1 MNIFKTKKFYIIA
14 GILVMG
20 GLVVFNQ
27 VKKANKPVEYETV
40 AVEKGEL
47 RQTVEATGK
56 VESQSDLSLRFEVPG
71 IVERVN
77 VKAGSSVKSGTTLAS
92 LKLSELNAA
101 VAQAQA
107 NLNQKL
113 AGGTQSEKDYYKAVL
128 DQASADLENSRL
140 VDNAY
145 EDAVV
150 VLQSS
155 LVKLDDGLVQADSIL
170 GIDNTS
176 INDEFQSSLSVSNP
190 DKLNLATAQYVSAKN
205 AVLQTRSQTSLLTS
219 ISTPTQIDSALV
231 SAVDAYARMNQLLI
245 TVGDVLNSSVT
256 GINLSQTSLA
266 TKKTTIDTTRTAV
279 NTQLTSVTN
288 AKQAVADAK
297 VNLKIKEALYNQAL
311 ANYNNKINPVREVD
325 LAAYRAALA
334 QAIANKNKAIIKAPV
349 SGVVTSLNKKAGEF
363 INSSEEM
370 VRMFVPHYEVKVD
383 IPETD
388 ISKLKLGDAAE
399 ITLDAFGDDIKFSG
413 QIINMEPG
421 STDISDV
428 VYYKVT
434 ITISDS
440 EKDVKPGMTANVKI
454 NTDSRTEALS
464 IPLRA
469 IRTDGSKKYVKVL
482 VAGNKDPMEVAVKLG
497 IRADNGRVEILEG
510 LAVGD
515 MVVLSIK
522 QQ

>member
-1 MNIFKTKKFYIIA
+1 
-14 GILVMG
+14 
-20 GLVVFNQ
+20 
-27 VKKANKPVEYETV
+27 
-40 AVEKGEL
+40 
-47 RQTVEATGK
+47 
-56 VESQSDLSLRFEVPG
+56 
-71 IVERVN
+71 
-77 VKAGSSVKSGTTLAS
+77 
-92 LKLSELNAA
+92 
-101 VAQAQA
+101 
-107 NLNQKL
+107 
-113 AGGTQSEKDYYKAVL
+113 
-128 DQASADLENSRL
+128 
-140 VDNAY
+140 
-145 EDAVV
+145 
-150 VLQSS
+150 
-155 LVKLDDGLVQADSIL
+155 
-170 GIDNTS
+170 
-176 INDEFQSSLSVSNP
+176 
-190 DKLNLATAQYVSAKN
+190 
-205 AVLQTRSQTSLLTS
+205 
-219 ISTPTQIDSALV
+219 
-231 SAVDAYARMNQLLI
+231 MNQLLI

-469 IRTDGSKKYVKVL
+469 IRTDL
-482 VAGNKDPMEVAVKLG
+482 
-497 IRADNGRVEILEG
+497 
-510 LAVGD
+510 
-515 MVVLSIK
+515 
-522 QQ
+522 